1 MKVNFIDQQ
10 KDFYRPWVKFYGK
23 DTPPNLEYSDKTM
36 FGVFYDTATQYSDYN
51 AIDYMEKKIT
61 YGELLEEVKRCA
73 ASLAKLGIKRR

>member
-36 FGVFYDTATQYSDYN
+36 FEYSMILQRN
-51 AIDYMEKKIT
+51 ILIT
-61 YGELLEEVKRCA
+61 ML
-73 ASLAKLGIKRR
+73 